1 MLQWK
6 RGEMH
11 FKYVRSTTKGKIKS
25 NAANKIQ
32 NLVSDFNIQHNHYIE
47 RDKTVL
53 YLRIHVCI

>member
-32 NLVSDFNIQHNHYIE
+32 NLVSDFIIYSIIIILKEIRLYYI
-47 RDKTVL
+47 
-53 YLRIHVCI
+53 